1 MWSAGTYAY
10 VDRGAEAVRRAE
22 LAIRLS
28 PRDRFAFRYYT
39 ALCLAHYTNGSYEAA
54 VDWGARA
61 IREAPRYTSSLRFM
75 IASLVANGQ
84 ISTAGEVG
92 QELLKVQPEFRAR
105 SVRERH
111 PYRDLAR
118 RNRIA
123 DELVLAGLP
132 E

>member
-1 MWSAGTYAY
+1 
-10 VDRGAEAVRRAE
+10 
-22 LAIRLS
+22 
-28 PRDRFAFRYYT
+28 
-39 ALCLAHYTNGSYEAA
+39 
-54 VDWGARA
+54 
-61 IREAPRYTSSLRFM
+61 M